1 MNYYFWINGF
11 TSLGVV
17 KVINIDEAKHKVI
30 MSQGRYTSIYSLDE
44 EEYDGY
50 DVAVLIIE

>member
-1 MNYYFWINGF
+1 MNYYFWINGYE
-11 TSLGVV
+11 SAGVV
-17 KVINIDEAKHKVI
+17 KAKSIEEAKHKVI
-30 MSQGRYTSIYSLDE
+30 MSQGKCSSIYLLDD

>member
-1 MNYYFWINGF
+1 MNYYFWVQGYKGAGI
-11 TSLGVV
+11 V
-17 KVINIDEAKHKVI
+17 KANTIEEARHKVI
-30 MSQGRYTSIYSLDE
+30 MSQGRFTSIYSLDD